1 VEPSLSRVR
10 PASDFCVA
18 CVDLHHAALAQR
30 GQVDLMVAMAQR
42 RTRAAA
48 LQCRAHH
55 LSSQQRVVMVVCHGR
70 KLVELVVAPSL

>member
-1 VEPSLSRVR
+1 MAR
-10 PASDFCVA
+10 VA
-18 CVDLHHAALAQR
+18 CRVAVLVHWDR
-30 GQVDLMVAMAQR
+30 VDLMVDMAQR

-70 KLVELVVAPSL
+70 ELVELVVAPSL